1 MDTNGQIVSIG
12 YGCEREG
19 IVLHELMHTL
29 GFFHTNSRPD
39 RDAYVIVYTQNI
51 KSGRF
56 ILLLVDS
63 SSRSGVSI
71 RLRFTETKAMNYP
84 CPTISFPEMAFLLVR
99 IKDSRQPSGLP

>member
-12 YGCEREG
+12 YGCEREE

-56 ILLLVDS
+56 KLLLVDS
-63 SSRSGVSI
+63 SSRSWC
-71 RLRFTETKAMNYP
+71 FY
-84 CPTISFPEMAFLLVR
+84 
-99 IKDSRQPSGLP
+99 

>member
-56 ILLLVDS
+56 KLLLVDS
-63 SSRSGVSI
+63 SSRSWC
-71 RLRFTETKAMNYP
+71 FY
-84 CPTISFPEMAFLLVR
+84 
-99 IKDSRQPSGLP
+99 